1 MVPMKKIIIFII
13 VVVILGGLVWRFNS
27 DSSSN
32 KAVDRDS
39 KSTTTDAVKISNT
52 VVVSNKLSEYKNEE
66 LGFSIKYP
74 TTWEKTDSLN
84 NVNFY
89 IAADPTKVNTIGNLQ
104 VKVEV
109 ISGKCAFPP
118 VTTVKERDTL
128 VVGDLSFSMISISNT
143 VQTRN
148 FFNRMYS
155 LQKGSVCYYF
165 TYSAINTAPS
175 AKGLTAADAQK
186 AASNNTIITDQT
198 DTQFKDMVKSFKFI
212 VGPVGEDEAK
222 IAPKK

>member
-1 MVPMKKIIIFII
+1 MKKIIIFIV

-27 DSSSN
+27 DSSPS
-32 KAVDRDS
+32 KTVDRDS
-39 KSTTTDAVKISNT
+39 KSTTTDSVKISNT

-89 IAADPTKVNTIGNLQ
+89 IAADSTKVNTIGNLQ

-128 VVGDLSFSMISISNT
+128 VVGDLNFNMISISNT

-165 TYSAINTAPS
+165 TYSAINTTPS

-222 IAPKK
+222 VSPKK